1 MVYTMSTEM
10 NIFKLEAPKLYRCN
24 VHLYNS
30 NLSQLHIRVF
40 RGLNTTPNFY
50 LLFTDVGYFEG
61 PMNWQNAD
69 FTRESGEACL
79 ALMLQT
85 GMVQNINLDDP
96 DTRQALAEAAF
107 LYTVKTSTTTIRIIA
122 GSAVRLTELA
132 KDEDDL
138 T

>member
-1 MVYTMSTEM
+1 MSTEN
-10 NIFKLEAPKLYRCN
+10 NIFKLDTPKLYRCN
-24 VHLYNS
+24 VYRYNS

-79 ALMLQT
+79 DLMLEA

-96 DTRQALAEAAF
+96 DTRQALAEAAY
-107 LYTVKTSTTTIRIIA
+107 LYIVKTSHTTIRIIA

-132 KDEDDL
+132 EDEEDVI
-138 T
+138 